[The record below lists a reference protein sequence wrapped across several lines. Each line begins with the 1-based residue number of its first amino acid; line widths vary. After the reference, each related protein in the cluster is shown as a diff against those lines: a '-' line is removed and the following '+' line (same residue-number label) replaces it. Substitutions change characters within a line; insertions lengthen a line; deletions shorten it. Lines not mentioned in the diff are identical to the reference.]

1 MAKWD
6 LASDQLGLVKDLI
19 SAVNSDESSA
29 SDVMPYISNARTM
42 KLQLASKLFDKCIRK
57 QMREFVVKAQWDLSA
72 ALLLDTPDA
81 HASLASATLGHSH

>member
-19 SAVNSDESSA
+19 SVVNSDESSA
-29 SDVMPYISNARTM
+29 SDVMPYISNAPTM
-42 KLQLASKLFDKCIRK
+42 KLQLASKIFDKLIRK

-72 ALLLDTPDA
+72 ALLVDTPGA
-81 HASLASATLGHSH
+81 HASLTSATLGHSH